1 MYTSNSTSI
10 INSTSESTPVSFTS
24 ETPSMHFTS
33 SDIWFII
40 TISLRYLEITV
51 TIAGNVLVLIAISR
65 FTYLQTPVYWFIC
78 GLSLSDLL
86 GIFLAPIIH
95 FVLAYSNTMAARYVC
110 HAKIMLMV
118 LFGLG
123 NLLFSLLIAL
133 ERLITL
139 SYPLIYKT
147 IITDGRVINVFIF
160 SWIYLLLS
168 TAMLPI
174 SSHHG
179 IMTLESLECNPALV
193 MPTLSSSIIEAQIY
207 STNLG
212 KIKIYNLFHLCY
224 TNSYILSCD

>member
-1 MYTSNSTSI
+1 MYTSISTSI

-24 ETPSMHFTS
+24 ETLWMPFTS

-40 TISLRYLEITV
+40 TIFLRYLEITV

-86 GIFLAPIIH
+86 GIFLAPIVH
-95 FVLAYSNTMAARYVC
+95 FVIAYGNTMAARYVC
-110 HAKIMLMV
+110 HAKIMLMF

-139 SYPLIYKT
+139 SYPLELKC
-147 IITDGRVINVFIF
+147 
-160 SWIYLLLS
+160 
-168 TAMLPI
+168 
-174 SSHHG
+174 HH
-179 IMTLESLECNPALV
+179 
-193 MPTLSSSIIEAQIY
+193 
-207 STNLG
+207 
-212 KIKIYNLFHLCY
+212 
-224 TNSYILSCD
+224 